1 MISVILV
8 QFLSNVWLMA
18 TPWTAAHQASL
29 PFVISQSLFKL
40 MSILLMIPFNHYPP
54 LPPCLPSFNLSQHQ
68 GIFPM
73 GRLHIKQPKCWSFS
87 FGISP
92 SNEYTVFIFFRIDW
106 FNFLAGQWFQSVIK
120 VKILRRKHQ
129 ILNLKLNDS
138 FKSLLEVIRLLGKTY
153 LKLQYA

>member
-1 MISVILV
+1 MDCSTPGFPALRYFPEFVQTHVYSVNDTIQPLSSV
-8 QFLSNVWLMA
+8 APLSSFLQSFPASGYFSNGS
-18 TPWTAAHQASL
+18 T
-29 PFVISQSLFKL
+29 
-40 MSILLMIPFNHYPP
+40 
-54 LPPCLPSFNLSQHQ
+54 
-68 GIFPM
+68 
-73 GRLHIKQPKCWSFS
+73 LHIKQPKCWSFS

-138 FKSLLEVIRLLGKTY
+138 FKSLLEVIHLLGKTY